1 VRVTPNSSSD
11 TVVLGPD
18 RKLAVKITSPP
29 VEGKANKALI
39 KFIAKKLGVPQAA
52 VSIQRGEHSREKSL
66 LVRGVS
72 LETAEKILVG

>member
-1 VRVTPNSSSD
+1 MKVTPNSSSE

-18 RKLAVKITSPP
+18 SKFAVKIISPP

-39 KFIAKKLGVPQAA
+39 KFIAKKLGVPQSA

-66 LVRGVS
+66 LIRGVS
-72 LETAEKILVG
+72 LETVEKILVG